1 MVSLPTDVSTGPVS
15 VSVAV
20 PLDGDGVVTVF
31 AVVIMTTE
39 VMTVTSVLEPSE
51 MTDEADIVELP
62 DAVLLLPPVEAK
74 VDTDDTGAVPEL
86 QTDEEAE
93 PELLA

>member
-1 MVSLPTDVSTGPVS
+1 MVSLPTDVSTGLVS

-20 PLDGDGVVTVF
+20 PLGGDGVVTVI
-31 AVVIMTTE
+31 AVVITTTE

-51 MTDEADIVELP
+51 ATDEAEMVELAN
-62 DAVLLLPPVEAK
+62 AVLLLPPVEAK
-74 VDTDDTGAVPEL
+74 VGTDDTGAVPEL
-86 QTDEEAE
+86 QTNEEAE